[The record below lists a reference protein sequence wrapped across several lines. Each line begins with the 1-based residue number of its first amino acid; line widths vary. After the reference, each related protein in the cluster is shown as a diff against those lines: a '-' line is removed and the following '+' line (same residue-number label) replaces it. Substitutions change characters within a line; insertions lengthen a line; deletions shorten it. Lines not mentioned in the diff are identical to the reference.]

1 MKGKTVKRLAAF
13 AVALA
18 MIGSSLSAELGGIG
32 LIDGFSLTASAAQEA
47 VSYTVYSWNNSTK
60 TLSETTKTITD
71 YKVVTKDII
80 KNSEDGNGILS
91 GTYVVTQNTTV
102 EDYLYIRKGCTANIV
117 VPKGVTLTCK
127 QGIGC
132 GYDKNKA
139 YATLNIYGGGK
150 IVANGMKYA
159 AGIGGKD
166 DETNGNIT
174 IHGTEIEATGGKH
187 GAGIGGGE
195 GGQDPD
201 ASSPTITI
209 YAGKITANGG
219 MDGAGIGG
227 GDEQPGA
234 RTYIYGGDITASSE
248 KHGAGIGG
256 GDEEGTFGIHIYDGK
271 ITATGGEGGAGIGAG
286 EEGGNLRKKDDGG
299 GINIY
304 GGEIVPTV
312 ERSAGYENRG
322 IKTTVYGGTFSIV
335 PFNNDY
341 DRFNLAEGRM
351 AVCTNYSRTAVGSS
365 YTFHYKVTLEDGC
378 DLVASL
384 SSGVY
389 AEKLGESF
397 AAGVAGDVVTLLKD
411 CTETVRTEIK
421 RDVVFDLGGY
431 TLTGDNVHVLSIP
444 NSNSGIS
451 AVVSNGTI
459 VATGNNAC
467 VLTYQNADV
476 TLGKGLTLRGAYA
489 CFFNGINGSVSIDGA
504 SVETTTMCN
513 FYTVGNASFV
523 VRGDSVVNVTK
534 FKALNTQD
542 DSFAVAEGGLWNLD
556 PAGYVTNN
564 FVKLHRSGAA
574 TYKYQVVP
582 WEDICTEGWTFRV
595 GDEAPVVSGTCY
607 TPLAPIAVRSPE
619 RKTLVADFSGLVLS
633 SPSDSLS
640 FESAPGLEKS
650 LALTY
655 EDSKL
660 YASLLRGFTILF
672 R

>member
-1 MKGKTVKRLAAF
+1 MTTRTAISETSRMALCKRLATVILSTMTA
-13 AVALA
+13 AVMAA
-18 MIGSSLSAELGGIG
+18 TGSTRVIPSGGGAYTDYASLSA
-32 LIDGFSLTASAAQEA
+32 AVAA
-47 VSYTVYSWNNSTK
+47 
-60 TLSETTKTITD
+60 
-71 YKVVTKDII
+71 
-80 KNSEDGNGILS
+80 
-91 GTYVVTQNTTV
+91 
-102 EDYLYIRKGCTANIV
+102 C
-117 VPKGVTLTCK
+117 
-127 QGIGC
+127 
-132 GYDKNKA
+132 
-139 YATLNIYGGGK
+139 
-150 IVANGMKYA
+150 
-159 AGIGGKD
+159 
-166 DETNGNIT
+166 
-174 IHGTEIEATGGKH
+174 
-187 GAGIGGGE
+187 
-195 GGQDPD
+195 
-201 ASSPTITI
+201 
-209 YAGKITANGG
+209 
-219 MDGAGIGG
+219 
-227 GDEQPGA
+227 
-234 RTYIYGGDITASSE
+234 
-248 KHGAGIGG
+248 
-256 GDEEGTFGIHIYDGK
+256 
-271 ITATGGEGGAGIGAG
+271 TGGETVKLLENSETLSAHLVISVDMTLDLGGFTATFGSQLELQPSSNTHLVVTNGTIKLTSVNAGAGAVVDLHDTVVSCGVLATGNGTINVYDGCLIRATSQMSSPWVNGAV
-286 EEGGNLRKKDDGG
+286 
-299 GINIY
+299 NIY
-304 GGEIVPTV
+304 GGEICPNV
-312 ERSAGYENRG
+312 ERAPGYEHRG
-322 IKTTVYGGTFSIV
+322 VKTTVYGGAFSIV

-341 DRFNLAEGRM
+341 DRFNLAEGRV
-351 AVCTNYSRTAVGSS
+351 AICSNYSHKVEGLGT
-365 YTFHYKVTLEDGC
+365 YDFHYHVGMNNDRDFE
-378 DLVASL
+378 ASL

-397 AAGVAGDVVTLLKD
+397 VAGVTGDVVTLLKD

-431 TLTGDNVHVLSIP
+431 TLTGTGDNVHVLSIP

-607 TPLAPIAVRSPE
+607 TPLAPIAVRYEGDSPE
-619 RKTLVADFSGLVLS
+619 RKTLVADFTGLVLS

-640 FESAPGLEKS
+640 FESAPGFEKS

-655 EDSKL
+655 EGSKL
-660 YASLLRGFTILF
+660 YASALRGFAIF
-672 R
+672 VR

>member
-1 MKGKTVKRLAAF
+1 MNNGTRALKLCRFIA
-13 AVALA
+13 AVAVLVYAPDA
-18 MIGSSLSAELGGIG
+18 MAIGQTRVISADGTTSNDYSSLSA
-32 LIDGFSLTASAAQEA
+32 AVAA
-47 VSYTVYSWNNSTK
+47 
-60 TLSETTKTITD
+60 
-71 YKVVTKDII
+71 
-80 KNSEDGNGILS
+80 
-91 GTYVVTQNTTV
+91 
-102 EDYLYIRKGCTANIV
+102 C
-117 VPKGVTLTCK
+117 
-127 QGIGC
+127 
-132 GYDKNKA
+132 
-139 YATLNIYGGGK
+139 
-150 IVANGMKYA
+150 
-159 AGIGGKD
+159 
-166 DETNGNIT
+166 
-174 IHGTEIEATGGKH
+174 
-187 GAGIGGGE
+187 
-195 GGQDPD
+195 
-201 ASSPTITI
+201 
-209 YAGKITANGG
+209 
-219 MDGAGIGG
+219 
-227 GDEQPGA
+227 
-234 RTYIYGGDITASSE
+234 
-248 KHGAGIGG
+248 
-256 GDEEGTFGIHIYDGK
+256 
-271 ITATGGEGGAGIGAG
+271 TGGETVKLLENSETLSAHLVISVDMTLDLGGFTATFGSQLELQPSSNTHLVVTNGTIKLTSVNAGAGAVVDLHDTVVSCGVLATGNGTINVYDGCLIRATSQMSSPWVNGAV
-286 EEGGNLRKKDDGG
+286 
-299 GINIY
+299 NIY
-304 GGEIVPTV
+304 GGEICPTV
-312 ERSAGYENRG
+312 ERALGYEHRG
-322 IKTTVYGGTFSIV
+322 VKTTVYGGAFSIV

-341 DRFNLAEGRM
+341 DRFNLAEGRV
-351 AVCTNYSRTAVGSS
+351 AICSNYSHKVEGLGT
-365 YTFHYKVTLEDGC
+365 YDFHYHVGMNNDRDFE
-378 DLVASL
+378 ASL

-607 TPLAPIAVRSPE
+607 TPSAPIPVRYEGDAPE

-660 YASLLRGFTILF
+660 YASAMSGLIISF

>member
-1 MKGKTVKRLAAF
+1 MTTRTAIRETSRMALCKRLATVILSTMTA
-13 AVALA
+13 AA
-18 MIGSSLSAELGGIG
+18 MAATGSTRVIPSGGGTYTDYASLSA
-32 LIDGFSLTASAAQEA
+32 AVAA
-47 VSYTVYSWNNSTK
+47 
-60 TLSETTKTITD
+60 
-71 YKVVTKDII
+71 
-80 KNSEDGNGILS
+80 
-91 GTYVVTQNTTV
+91 
-102 EDYLYIRKGCTANIV
+102 C
-117 VPKGVTLTCK
+117 
-127 QGIGC
+127 
-132 GYDKNKA
+132 
-139 YATLNIYGGGK
+139 
-150 IVANGMKYA
+150 
-159 AGIGGKD
+159 
-166 DETNGNIT
+166 
-174 IHGTEIEATGGKH
+174 
-187 GAGIGGGE
+187 
-195 GGQDPD
+195 
-201 ASSPTITI
+201 
-209 YAGKITANGG
+209 
-219 MDGAGIGG
+219 
-227 GDEQPGA
+227 
-234 RTYIYGGDITASSE
+234 
-248 KHGAGIGG
+248 
-256 GDEEGTFGIHIYDGK
+256 
-271 ITATGGEGGAGIGAG
+271 TGGETVKLLDNSETLSADLGISVDITLDLGGFTANFGNKNLVPASNTRVVVTNGVIKSITNINAGSGAVVDLYDSTVVCG
-286 EEGGNLRKKDDGG
+286 VFAAGSGTLNVYDGCFVRATTMLSSPWVNG
-299 GINIY
+299 AVNIY

-341 DRFNLAEGRM
+341 DRFNLAEGRVV
-351 AVCTNYSRTAVGSS
+351 VCTNYSRTAVGSS

-389 AEKLGESF
+389 AEKLGEAF
-397 AAGVAGDVVTLLKD
+397 AAGVAGDVVKLLKD

-421 RDVVFDLGGY
+421 RDVVFDMGGH
-431 TLTGDNVHVLSIP
+431 TLTGDGNHVISIP
-444 NSNSGIS
+444 DSNDGIS
-451 AVVSNGTI
+451 AVISNGTV
-459 VATGNNAC
+459 VAVENNSC
-467 VLTYQNADV
+467 VLTYRNADV

-607 TPLAPIAVRSPE
+607 TPLAPIAVRYEGDSPE

-640 FESAPGLEKS
+640 FESAPGFEKS

-655 EDSKL
+655 EGSKL
-660 YASLLRGFTILF
+660 YASALRGFAIF
-672 R
+672 VR

>member
-1 MKGKTVKRLAAF
+1 MNNGTRALKLCRFIA
-13 AVALA
+13 AVAVLVYAPDA
-18 MIGSSLSAELGGIG
+18 MATGQTRVISADGTTSNDYSSLSA
-32 LIDGFSLTASAAQEA
+32 AVAA
-47 VSYTVYSWNNSTK
+47 
-60 TLSETTKTITD
+60 
-71 YKVVTKDII
+71 
-80 KNSEDGNGILS
+80 
-91 GTYVVTQNTTV
+91 
-102 EDYLYIRKGCTANIV
+102 C
-117 VPKGVTLTCK
+117 
-127 QGIGC
+127 
-132 GYDKNKA
+132 
-139 YATLNIYGGGK
+139 
-150 IVANGMKYA
+150 
-159 AGIGGKD
+159 
-166 DETNGNIT
+166 
-174 IHGTEIEATGGKH
+174 
-187 GAGIGGGE
+187 
-195 GGQDPD
+195 
-201 ASSPTITI
+201 
-209 YAGKITANGG
+209 
-219 MDGAGIGG
+219 
-227 GDEQPGA
+227 
-234 RTYIYGGDITASSE
+234 
-248 KHGAGIGG
+248 
-256 GDEEGTFGIHIYDGK
+256 
-271 ITATGGEGGAGIGAG
+271 TGGETVKLLDNSETLSADLGIAVDITLDLGGFTANFGNKNLVPASNTRVVVTNGVIKSITNINAGSGAVVDLYDSTVVCG
-286 EEGGNLRKKDDGG
+286 VFAAGSGTLNVYDGCFVRATTMLSSPWANG
-299 GINIY
+299 AVNIY

-607 TPLAPIAVRSPE
+607 TPLAPIAVRYEGDSPE